1 MGYEGDYFNED
12 VSFGRYGGTQSIG
25 VSVDSED
32 AGSGWDYTNY
42 AGSWV
47 SISFDSRFS
56 TSTMMRITASE
67 NTSSST
73 RDGII
78 TISFNGSNVGEVFV
92 EQDAGSGGGSNNG
105 STGNTG
111 TTVVRETSVGSTS
124 LSIGSGNGA
133 TASTSLKANYACTW
147 DLDVP
152 AINWI
157 DAYISN
163 NGTSAAT
170 LNVYT
175 TEANPTTSSRSVTI
189 TVTDEDGEVYGILV
203 TQAGGSA
210 TSSVSDSTIEQGYGS
225 GTHYVSLISNFSTS
239 WSASSNKSW
248 CSATI
253 TKSSSSSSSDG
264 ELKIVVSAN
273 PDAEDRSATVVVS
286 NSNRSHNITVYQD
299 PAPQTYDISK
309 SSASFTSNGG
319 STTASLISNGYAWYS
334 DYSSP
339 SWCNVSFPNNGGKNV
354 TLSVS
359 VDANTTVDDRNG
371 YVKVTPNGG
380 STILSLQVSQ
390 AGIARETGIST
401 SSVSI
406 GSGSSKSTTVSLTA
420 NYNCKWGDPHTT
432 VSWLSAS
439 VSNTSSYNETLII
452 TTTSSNDDTN
462 PRSGYVKISDDIG
475 NEYTITVTQ
484 VAGERDSGVSPQIHY
499 VGNSAGNYSSTLTAN
514 WNANWSVTSKPSWCS
529 TSISNNNTY
538 NAKLNITVSAN
549 PKASER
555 TGTIYVGNGTHS
567 FSVQIQQDPAAW
579 SYSINPTYLTFDYGA
594 DSDSVTLSANGD
606 ATWKVY
612 GTKPSWINS
621 VSFPNNGNEDVTCT
635 ISAAANTTVYDRNS
649 TVSVTPNN
657 GTNVFNIT
665 VSQAGKPKD
674 TSVSTT
680 SVTVGSGNGA
690 TGSVSLTANYGCD
703 WDFNETVSW
712 LSASLSGDKTENAT
726 LNITTTQANP
736 SATTR
741 TGNITVSNDNNEEWT
756 IKVTQNASSK
766 SSSVNMSSYDL
777 AKGGGTL
784 TGTLTSNW
792 VTNWSIVSNGD
803 WATASLSNATNTQN
817 GSISITAGKNPNAS
831 ERTDRI
837 TVKNDNQSFNIDI
850 RQNAGDWVYSVTP
863 TSMSFT
869 TNGGSK
875 SSSLTANGYA
885 NWKVYNSNKPDW
897 CTVTFSNNGSE
908 DVTCNITA
916 DANTTVNDRNGYVK
930 VTPDNSNIYTIT
942 VSQAGIPKET
952 SISTTAVTVGNS
964 NGSTGS
970 VSLIANYNCKWSCH
984 ETVSWLSAS
993 VSDTSSYNET
1003 LTITATQANP
1013 SATTRSANITVS
1025 DDNGNEWI
1033 VKVTQSASSKSSSVS
1048 PASFDLEKNGE
1059 TVTASL
1065 ISNWVTNWEIVTN
1078 GEWATAKLSNN
1089 VSTQNG
1095 TLTITADKNPNAS
1108 ERTDR
1113 ITVKNDDRS
1122 FNVDIRQDAGDW
1134 VYDVEPK
1141 SLSYGVSAGTK
1152 TVTLTANGHAYYKV
1166 YYKPEWCDISFP
1178 DNGGESVIGSITTTT
1193 NDTYEDRTDTV
1204 IFTPD
1209 DGVHK
1214 LSVTVSQGSIS
1225 KETYEPVSAV
1235 TIGSA
1240 STSTVN
1246 VSLTANYNANWS
1258 FYSPNTWL
1266 DGTFVNNKSK
1276 STTLTIKATQDNP
1289 DNAARPGKVYASDDI
1304 GNEYLINVTQ
1314 VAAPKS
1320 SSISPAV
1327 IEPTYTGGTYD
1338 VTLTANYDANWNVKS
1353 NDSEDWVSTNITSN
1367 STKKGNVRIV
1377 VSKQSMAYE
1386 RQATIV
1392 LQNNHR
1398 THNITVTQEPA
1409 PYKYNV
1415 TPDYL
1420 TFDYVE
1426 QTKSVTLT
1434 ANGYANW
1441 KVYNSNKPDWCTI
1454 TFPDNGGENVTCSIK
1469 AAANTTV
1476 YDRNGYVKVTP
1487 DNGTNVLS
1495 ITVSQAGKPKETK
1508 VSTTAVTIGSGISQT
1523 KTVSLTANYG
1533 CDWEYHSTVSW
1544 LDLSISN
1551 DKTENATL
1559 NITTTQVN
1567 PSGVSGRTGN
1577 ITVNDDNGNEWKI
1590 QVTQEK
1596 AALSSSVS
1604 PQIVYFGKEGGS
1616 DTCTL
1621 NANFNAYWYI
1631 ISKPDY
1637 STVTIPTYAT
1647 TGGSVNITVGA
1658 NPTVDPRDDNEI
1670 DQVVIGSKYTTSG
1683 NYINTFSIKIKQD
1696 AGDAYYNVIPTS
1708 INHDFQAFTETV
1720 SIDTNDNGIWSVKSN
1735 NDWITASVKSP
1746 NVKNTSITLNVSQN
1760 NNSDT
1765 RNGSVS
1771 VLFNNKIVETINV
1784 SQTKFV
1790 VMNLTVYMTGD
1801 NKLAT
1806 RRDFNEQMK
1815 TNHFTSNLDKTL
1827 LIDEINGISWNENY
1841 FRWDIRI
1848 DNEKLY
1854 KDEDNRCVICGNI
1867 YKFGTNEDYL

>member
-1 MGYEGDYFNED
+1 MGYEGDYFNKD

-56 TSTMMRITASE
+56 TSTIMRITASE

-73 RDGII
+73 RDGIL

-92 EQDAGSGGGSNNG
+92 EQDD
-105 STGNTG
+105 GNTG

-124 LSIGSGNGA
+124 LSIGGGNGA
-133 TASTSLKANYACTW
+133 TTSTSLKANYACTW

-175 TEANPTTSSRSVTI
+175 TQANPTTSSRSVTI

-203 TQAGGSA
+203 TQAGGTA
-210 TSSVSDSTIEQGYGS
+210 TSSVSDSTIEQDYGS

-286 NSNRSHNITVYQD
+286 NSNRSHNITIYQD
-299 PAPQTYDISK
+299 PAPQTYNISK

-319 STTASLISNGYAWYS
+319 STTATLSSNGYAWYS
-334 DYSSP
+334 EYSCP
-339 SWCNVSFPNNGGKNV
+339 SWCSVSFSNNGGKNV
-354 TLSVS
+354 TLSVT
-359 VDANTTVDDRNG
+359 VDPNTTVDDRSG
-371 YVKVTPNGG
+371 YVKVTPNSGAD
-380 STILSLQVSQ
+380 ILSLQVSQ
-390 AGIARETGIST
+390 AGIDRETGIST
-401 SSVSI
+401 SSVS
-406 GSGSSKSTTVSLTA
+406 
-420 NYNCKWGDPHTT
+420 
-432 VSWLSAS
+432 
-439 VSNTSSYNETLII
+439 
-452 TTTSSNDDTN
+452 
-462 PRSGYVKISDDIG
+462 
-475 NEYTITVTQ
+475 
-484 VAGERDSGVSPQIHY
+484 
-499 VGNSAGNYSSTLTAN
+499 
-514 WNANWSVTSKPSWCS
+514 
-529 TSISNNNTY
+529 
-538 NAKLNITVSAN
+538 
-549 PKASER
+549 
-555 TGTIYVGNGTHS
+555 
-567 FSVQIQQDPAAW
+567 
-579 SYSINPTYLTFDYGA
+579 
-594 DSDSVTLSANGD
+594 
-606 ATWKVY
+606 
-612 GTKPSWINS
+612 
-621 VSFPNNGNEDVTCT
+621 
-635 ISAAANTTVYDRNS
+635 
-649 TVSVTPNN
+649 
-657 GTNVFNIT
+657 
-665 VSQAGKPKD
+665 
-674 TSVSTT
+674 
-680 SVTVGSGNGA
+680 
-690 TGSVSLTANYGCD
+690 
-703 WDFNETVSW
+703 
-712 LSASLSGDKTENAT
+712 
-726 LNITTTQANP
+726 
-736 SATTR
+736 
-741 TGNITVSNDNNEEWT
+741 
-756 IKVTQNASSK
+756 
-766 SSSVNMSSYDL
+766 
-777 AKGGGTL
+777 
-784 TGTLTSNW
+784 
-792 VTNWSIVSNGD
+792 
-803 WATASLSNATNTQN
+803 
-817 GSISITAGKNPNAS
+817 
-831 ERTDRI
+831 
-837 TVKNDNQSFNIDI
+837 
-850 RQNAGDWVYSVTP
+850 
-863 TSMSFT
+863 
-869 TNGGSK
+869 
-875 SSSLTANGYA
+875 
-885 NWKVYNSNKPDW
+885 
-897 CTVTFSNNGSE
+897 
-908 DVTCNITA
+908 
-916 DANTTVNDRNGYVK
+916 
-930 VTPDNSNIYTIT
+930 
-942 VSQAGIPKET
+942 
-952 SISTTAVTVGNS
+952 
-964 NGSTGS
+964 
-970 VSLIANYNCKWSCH
+970 
-984 ETVSWLSAS
+984 
-993 VSDTSSYNET
+993 
-1003 LTITATQANP
+1003 
-1013 SATTRSANITVS
+1013 
-1025 DDNGNEWI
+1025 
-1033 VKVTQSASSKSSSVS
+1033 
-1048 PASFDLEKNGE
+1048 
-1059 TVTASL
+1059 
-1065 ISNWVTNWEIVTN
+1065 
-1078 GEWATAKLSNN
+1078 
-1089 VSTQNG
+1089 
-1095 TLTITADKNPNAS
+1095 
-1108 ERTDR
+1108 
-1113 ITVKNDDRS
+1113 
-1122 FNVDIRQDAGDW
+1122 
-1134 VYDVEPK
+1134 
-1141 SLSYGVSAGTK
+1141 
-1152 TVTLTANGHAYYKV
+1152 
-1166 YYKPEWCDISFP
+1166 
-1178 DNGGESVIGSITTTT
+1178 
-1193 NDTYEDRTDTV
+1193 
-1204 IFTPD
+1204 
-1209 DGVHK
+1209 
-1214 LSVTVSQGSIS
+1214 
-1225 KETYEPVSAV
+1225 
-1235 TIGSA
+1235 IGSA

-1258 FYSPNTWL
+1258 FYSTNTWL

-1289 DNAARPGKVYASDDI
+1289 DNAARPGNVYVSDDI

-1320 SSISPAV
+1320 SSISPAT

-1338 VTLTANYDANWNVKS
+1338 VTLTANYDANWSVKS
-1353 NDSEDWVSTNITSN
+1353 NDGSSWVSTNITSN
-1367 STKKGNVRIV
+1367 STKNGNVRIV

-1476 YDRNGYVKVTP
+1476 YDRNDYVKVTP

-1559 NITTTQVN
+1559 NITTTQVS
-1567 PSGVSGRTGN
+1567 PSGVSGRTDN

-1604 PQIVYFGKEGGS
+1604 PQVLRFEKEGGS
-1616 DTCTL
+1616 SACTL

-1637 STVTIPTYAT
+1637 SSVNISSNGT

-1720 SIDTNDNGIWSVKSN
+1720 SIDTNDNGTWSVKSN

-1746 NVKNTSITLNVSQN
+1746 EVKNTSITLNVSQN
-1760 NNSDT
+1760 NNSDI

-1827 LIDEINGISWNENY
+1827 LIGEINDISWNENY